1 MQQASS
7 QPETSGHIESK
18 PSYSTT
24 YLYYVLGALFLGYVF
39 NSIDR
44 GVLNVLVESIKNEF
58 HASDTAMG
66 FLGGMTFATF
76 YAVMG
81 IPIAAMADRTN
92 RVNVLSLSI
101 CLWSV
106 MTALSGAATQF
117 IYLVLARIGTA
128 VGEAGGTPPSHSI
141 ISDYFPISK
150 RATAISLY
158 MLGVPVGQSIGLFCG
173 GWLNQFYNWHVA
185 FIAIGL
191 PGVLVAILIKL
202 TVKEPPRGYSDVVA
216 SSQSN
221 EPAPSIME
229 TTKYL
234 WKLKSFRNLCMAN
247 GLHSFVWYGG
257 TIFNAA
263 YLIRTHGMKSG
274 EAGTILSSVALFAT
288 IGTFAGGFLADKLS
302 VRYNDKRWYL
312 LLPAIVTVGM
322 IPFQFGSYLAPS
334 LSIVVPSFYGM
345 MILASIFFGPTYA
358 MAQALAPKQ
367 MRARATSIVL
377 FMQTLIGLGLGPLAV
392 GKISDMLEA
401 AKGQYSLAWGLA
413 IVGLVNIWASWHFYR
428 GSKTLVKD
436 LGQTEAV
443 NMAAEVSL

>member
-1 MQQASS
+1 MEHTSS
-7 QPETSGHIESK
+7 PPDISEQIEGLPRYK
-18 PSYSTT
+18 TR
-24 YLYYVLGALFLGYVF
+24 YLYYVLGALFVGYVF
-39 NSIDR
+39 NSMDR
-44 GVLNVLVESIKNEF
+44 AVLNVLLESIKQEF
-58 HASDTAMG
+58 HASDTMMG
-66 FLGGMTFATF
+66 FLGGIPFALF

-81 IPIAAMADRTN
+81 IPIAALADRTN

-106 MTALSGAATQF
+106 MTALCGAATQF

-141 ISDYFPISK
+141 ISDYFPINK

-158 MLGVPVGQSIGLFCG
+158 MLGVPVGQSIGLFSG
-173 GWLNQFYNWHVA
+173 GWLNEFYDWHVA

-191 PGVLVAILIKL
+191 PGILVGILIKL
-202 TVKEPPRGYSDVVA
+202 TVKEPPRGYSDNA
-216 SSQSN
+216 AQTTTDA
-221 EPAPSIME
+221 PAPSILAVA
-229 TTKYL
+229 KYL
-234 WKLKSFRNLCMAN
+234 WNLKSFRNMCMAN

-257 TIFNAA
+257 TVFNAA
-263 YLIRTHGMKSG
+263 YLMRSHGMNSG
-274 EAGTILSSVALFAT
+274 EAGTILSSVALIAT

-302 VRYNDKRWYL
+302 VRYNNKRWYL

-322 IPFQFGSYLAPS
+322 LPFQFGSYLGSSMA
-334 LSIVVPSFYGM
+334 IVVPSFYGM
-345 MILASIFFGPTYA
+345 MILASIFFGPTYS

-392 GKISDMLEA
+392 GRISDMLEA
-401 AKGQYSLAWGLA
+401 SKGQDSLAWGLV
-413 IVGLVNIWASWHFYR
+413 IVGLVNIWAAWHFYR

-436 LGQTEAV
+436 LAQTEAV
-443 NMAAEVSL
+443 NMATAG

>member
-1 MQQASS
+1 MQQASN
-7 QPETSGHIESK
+7 PPDTSGHIESK
-18 PSYSTT
+18 PAYKTT

-66 FLGGMTFATF
+66 LLGGMTFATF

-81 IPIAAMADRTN
+81 IPIAALADRTN

-117 IYLVLARIGTA
+117 IHLLLARIGTA

-173 GWLNQFYNWHVA
+173 GWLNQLFSWRIA
-185 FIAIGL
+185 FIAVGL

-216 SSQSN
+216 SSKSN
-221 EPAPSIME
+221 KAAPSIFE
-229 TTKYL
+229 TAKYL
-234 WKLKSFRNLCMAN
+234 WKLKSFRNLCLAN

-263 YLIRTHGMKSG
+263 YLIRSHGMQSG
-274 EAGTILSSVALFAT
+274 EAGTILSTVALVAT

-302 VRYNDKRWYL
+302 VRYNNKHWYL
-312 LLPAIVTVGM
+312 LLPAIVTIGM
-322 IPFQFGSYLAPS
+322 LPFQFGSYLGS
-334 LSIVVPSFYGM
+334 TMYIVVPSFYGM

-392 GKISDMLEA
+392 GRISDMLEA
-401 AKGQYSLAWGLA
+401 SKGQYSLAWGLV
-413 IVGLVNIWASWHFYR
+413 IVGMVNIWASWHFFR
-428 GSKTLVKD
+428 GAKTLEQD
-436 LGQTEAV
+436 LDKT
-443 NMAAEVSL
+443 AALARA

>member
-1 MQQASS
+1 MERTISPPEVSEQIEG
-7 QPETSGHIESK
+7 QPRYNTR
-18 PSYSTT
+18 

-39 NSIDR
+39 NSMDR
-44 GVLNVLVESIKNEF
+44 AVLNVLLESIKQEF
-58 HASDTAMG
+58 HASDTMMG
-66 FLGGMTFATF
+66 FLGGIPFALF

-81 IPIAAMADRTN
+81 IPIAALADRTN

-106 MTALSGAATQF
+106 MTALCGAATQF
-117 IYLVLARIGTA
+117 VYLVLARIGTA

-158 MLGVPVGQSIGLFCG
+158 MLGVPVGQSIGLFSG
-173 GWLNQFYNWHVA
+173 GWLNEFYDWHVA

-191 PGVLVAILIKL
+191 PGILIGILIKL
-202 TVKEPPRGYSDVVA
+202 TVKEPPRGYSDNA
-216 SSQSN
+216 AQTPTD
-221 EPAPSIME
+221 EPAPSILAVA
-229 TTKYL
+229 KYL
-234 WKLKSFRNLCMAN
+234 WNLKSFRNMCMAN

-257 TIFNAA
+257 TVFNAA
-263 YLIRTHGMKSG
+263 YLMRSHGMNSG
-274 EAGTILSSVALFAT
+274 EAGTILSSVALVAT
-288 IGTFAGGFLADKLS
+288 LGTFAGGFLADKLS

-312 LLPAIVTVGM
+312 LLPAIVTIAM
-322 IPFQFGSYLAPS
+322 LPFQFGSYLGPS
-334 LSIVVPSFYGM
+334 MAIVVPSFYGM
-345 MILASIFFGPTYA
+345 MILASIFFGPTYS

-392 GKISDMLEA
+392 GRISDMLEA
-401 AKGQYSLAWGLA
+401 SKGHHSLAWGLV
-413 IVGLVNIWASWHFYR
+413 IVGLVNIWAAWHFYM

-436 LGQTEAV
+436 LAQTEAV
-443 NMAAEVSL
+443 NKAAVS